1 MALNLK
7 PSSRWNN
14 YNGRSDLMIIVRHED
29 IVVTADKGEKPTE
42 IAEAFDKLQDIQVM
56 EFERMG
62 EIGDSPIYL
71 FKVQRRL
78 ELYPDTI
85 K

>member
-1 MALNLK
+1 
-7 PSSRWNN
+7 
-14 YNGRSDLMIIVRHED
+14 MIIVRQED

-56 EFERMG
+56 EFEKV
-62 EIGDSPIYL
+62 ENIGDTPTYL

-78 ELYPDTI
+78 EMYPDTI